1 MDNVNAYGVTG
12 SSILVDNTGGIAGI
26 NKGTLHDA
34 YNESIVKG
42 SSNVGGIAGTNS
54 GEISLIVNGASVTAK
69 GNYTGGLVGST
80 TDNIS
85 DGRNNGVITGNNY
98 VGGLVGSNGNDV
110 ELTNLTNDS
119 SAEIIGE
126 NYVGGIAGENNG
138 DISTDDTT
146 GSKGTNLIN
155 RGSITGQ
162 NYVGGIAGENNGTI
176 KNVNNDIVLNVKDKN
191 KTAKYFGG
199 VTGINTEEGTITNAT
214 NSGDINA
221 SGATYVG
228 GITGQND
235 GILSGAGNSNEG
247 KVIGKDYVG
256 GVAGLNTKDIKG
268 DKNNIIGI
276 KNEGEVIAEAGGAGG
291 IFGKNE
297 ANIQYA
303 EFVNSG
309 KVTGKAD
316 TTGTL
321 SGTGGIFGENTGII
335 KYSSLKNEVK
345 GEVSGVNN
353 VGGLIG
359 INSGTIAGGRD
370 DANTYYKYQIY
381 NNGTITATDNGSN
394 IGGLIGYN
402 KNGSLTAGYN
412 TGNIV
417 AGGSTNVGGIVGN
430 NEGIVKEVFNTIAGN
445 GSVKG
450 NVNVG
455 GLIGTNS
462 GTLSNAYSTSFV
474 EGNTDVGNV
483 VGDNTS
489 GTVTNIYA
497 TNTNGNLIGTNNGT
511 INTSYSFSSSDKNK
525 TNITYLET
533 EADQKDKDNY
543 SSSFD
548 ENTWKFYNGNANPL
562 LKVFLTKAEFVPAK
576 DKDGNNVKPNFVYNG
591 KQQGVLIRYNEVENL
606 VEVLDAKNTVIGT
619 IKVAD
624 ENAAHSL
631 KDYINTIGKDNQ
643 LINGVQFVDA
653 GTYEMLFSQ
662 QINTDGKNGNP
673 NNLGFDFVTS
683 LDSTKP
689 DSNNPPTITND
700 KAQINITLN
709 DIERIY
715 GNLNIN
721 SGNYGFTYG
730 IANGQLTDEMKKE
743 LLNKLQ
749 LGTVDTT
756 KDDGALVENG
766 TKTNNVGEYTWTGTV
781 TLDDSLLGNYE
792 FTNNSNSI
800 TVNNGKSTVDKA
812 TINIVAGNTTMN
824 KGGNPAYS
832 GNISGIV
839 NGDSIDTV
847 FGSNWHWG
855 IEDSSLTDKVGT
867 HTGVIT
873 INIDGKY
880 YYFAD
885 QQELSNALKNYN
897 VNIEAGDLTVKDNGG
912 SVPIVPIEPMK
923 PVVPGIWSH
932 IYQDQWDRNR
942 DFKER
947 KAEFNFV
954 DGAIPLDE
962 AVEEV

>member
-1 MDNVNAYGVTG
+1 
-12 SSILVDNTGGIAGI
+12 
-26 NKGTLHDA
+26 
-34 YNESIVKG
+34 
-42 SSNVGGIAGTNS
+42 
-54 GEISLIVNGASVTAK
+54 
-69 GNYTGGLVGST
+69 
-80 TDNIS
+80 
-85 DGRNNGVITGNNY
+85 
-98 VGGLVGSNGNDV
+98 
-110 ELTNLTNDS
+110 
-119 SAEIIGE
+119 
-126 NYVGGIAGENNG
+126 
-138 DISTDDTT
+138 
-146 GSKGTNLIN
+146 
-155 RGSITGQ
+155 
-162 NYVGGIAGENNGTI
+162 
-176 KNVNNDIVLNVKDKN
+176 
-191 KTAKYFGG
+191 
-199 VTGINTEEGTITNAT
+199 
-214 NSGDINA
+214 
-221 SGATYVG
+221 
-228 GITGQND
+228 
-235 GILSGAGNSNEG
+235 
-247 KVIGKDYVG
+247 
-256 GVAGLNTKDIKG
+256 
-268 DKNNIIGI
+268 
-276 KNEGEVIAEAGGAGG
+276 
-291 IFGKNE
+291 
-297 ANIQYA
+297 
-303 EFVNSG
+303 
-309 KVTGKAD
+309 
-316 TTGTL
+316 
-321 SGTGGIFGENTGII
+321 
-335 KYSSLKNEVK
+335 
-345 GEVSGVNN
+345 
-353 VGGLIG
+353 
-359 INSGTIAGGRD
+359 
-370 DANTYYKYQIY
+370 
-381 NNGTITATDNGSN
+381 
-394 IGGLIGYN
+394 
-402 KNGSLTAGYN
+402 
-412 TGNIV
+412 
-417 AGGSTNVGGIVGN
+417 
-430 NEGIVKEVFNTIAGN
+430 
-445 GSVKG
+445 
-450 NVNVG
+450 
-455 GLIGTNS
+455 
-462 GTLSNAYSTSFV
+462 
-474 EGNTDVGNV
+474 
-483 VGDNTS
+483 
-489 GTVTNIYA
+489 
-497 TNTNGNLIGTNNGT
+497 
-511 INTSYSFSSSDKNK
+511 
-525 TNITYLET
+525 
-533 EADQKDKDNY
+533 
-543 SSSFD
+543 
-548 ENTWKFYNGNANPL
+548 
-562 LKVFLTKAEFVPAK
+562 
-576 DKDGNNVKPNFVYNG
+576 
-591 KQQGVLIRYNEVENL
+591 
-606 VEVLDAKNTVIGT
+606 
-619 IKVAD
+619 
-624 ENAAHSL
+624 
-631 KDYINTIGKDNQ
+631 
-643 LINGVQFVDA
+643 
-653 GTYEMLFSQ
+653 MLFSQ